1 MYGLSIG
8 EVARRTGLAA
18 STLRYYEKAGLLPA
32 PSRVS
37 KQRRYDAAIL
47 GRIKLVKIARS
58 AGFTV
63 EETRKFISGFPAGAT
78 PSARWQALAKRKRQ
92 ELDALIDGARKMKI
106 VLASQFG
113 CRCPRLEDCESAF
126 AQKDC

>member
-1 MYGLSIG
+1 MAGLTIG
-8 EVARRTGLAA
+8 EVARRAGLAA
-18 STLRYYEKAGLLPA
+18 SALRYYEKAGLLPL

-63 EETRKFISGFPAGAT
+63 EETRRFISGFPTGTT
-78 PSARWQALAKRKRQ
+78 PSARWQALAVRKRQ
-92 ELDALIDGARKMKI
+92 ELDALIDGAQKMKA

-113 CRCPRLEDCESAF
+113 CRCPRLEDCENAF
-126 AQKDC
+126 ARQRC

>member
-1 MYGLSIG
+1 MTGLSIG

-18 STLRYYEKAGLLPA
+18 STLRFYEKAGLLPS
-32 PSRVS
+32 PLRLSN
-37 KQRRYDAAIL
+37 QRRYDAAIL

-63 EETRKFISGFPAGAT
+63 EETRKFISGFPAGTA
-78 PSARWQALAKRKRQ
+78 PSARWQALAERKRQ
-92 ELDALIDGARKMKI
+92 ELDALIDGAQRMKA
-106 VLASQFG
+106 VLATQFG

-126 AQKDC
+126 AERRC